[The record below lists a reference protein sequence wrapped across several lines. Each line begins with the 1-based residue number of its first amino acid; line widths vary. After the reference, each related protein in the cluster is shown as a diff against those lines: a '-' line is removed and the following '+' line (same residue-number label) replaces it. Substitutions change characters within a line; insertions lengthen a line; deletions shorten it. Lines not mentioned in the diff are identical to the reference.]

1 MRRIGLAVLVFAITA
16 TATGIAFAEE
26 PTETTATETTT
37 PSEATEPTETTG
49 GQPAEVEPAA
59 QPRSKIRNHFTKHV
73 RRGGTVRVRGFVEPV
88 APGRKVEVQLGG
100 REHPLHTGKKGG
112 FHTSFGAGGRGT
124 KRLRIA
130 VLKDALAR
138 GRTKNKKVHV
148 YRGASASWYGPGLY
162 GNRLACGGTLRPS
175 TLGVA
180 HKRLPCGSKVR
191 LRYHGRGI
199 VVRVIDRGPFVGDR
213 EFDLT
218 AATKRKL
225 RFPSLD
231 TVWTTR

>member
-1 MRRIGLAVLVFAITA
+1 MRRIGLAVLVFAMSA
-16 TATGIAFAEE
+16 AATGIAFAEE
-26 PTETTATETTT
+26 PTETTSTETADATETTG
-37 PSEATEPTETTG
+37 STG
-49 GQPAEVEPAA
+49 GQPAEVDPAE

-73 RRGGTVRVRGFVEPV
+73 RQGGTVHVRGFVEPV
-88 APGRKVEVQLGG
+88 AAGRRVEVQLGG
-100 REHPLHTGKKGG
+100 REHSLRTGQKGG
-112 FHTSFGAGGRGT
+112 FHTKFGAGRHRT

-130 VLKDALAR
+130 VLRDELAR
-138 GRTKNKKVHV
+138 GRTKNKRVHV

-162 GNRLACGGTLRPS
+162 GNRLACGGRLRPS

-191 LRYHGRGI
+191 LRYRGRGI
-199 VVRVIDRGPFVGDR
+199 VVRVIDRGPFVAGR

-225 RFPSLD
+225 RFPDLG
-231 TVWTTR
+231 TVWATR